1 MVAPE
6 QGMTDTLILM
16 NEHSAVR
23 AMRAWMQTA
32 YATTS
37 RSSFKCKCNLLHLR
51 PRGERACRAQL
62 CFCCTGYFRKS
73 VLAEIAAQRLAAMSA
88 SVYADRRQHRIN
100 CRGA

>member
-6 QGMTDTLILM
+6 TGDDGHV
-16 NEHSAVR
+16 NPDER
-23 AMRAWMQTA
+23 ALSCQSDASVDQIA

-62 CFCCTGYFRKS
+62 CFCPTGYLGNRCSTKS
-73 VLAEIAAQRLAAMSA
+73 PISVRL
-88 SVYADRRQHRIN
+88 Q
-100 CRGA
+100 

>member
-16 NEHSAVR
+16 NEHSALR
-23 AMRAWMQTA
+23 AMRAWMRTA

-51 PRGERACRAQL
+51 PRASE
-62 CFCCTGYFRKS
+62 
-73 VLAEIAAQRLAAMSA
+73 LAERNYAFAPPATSGNRCSTKSPISVRL
-88 SVYADRRQHRIN
+88 Q
-100 CRGA
+100 